1 MVETARGL
9 ESPIRYTGL
18 GESRR
23 TALKLAEG
31 PRSRALRLGISRCLL
46 SQNDGMEYKKLAQQN
61 FQSSNGLLLAPAY
74 HKSGSEV
81 VRTLKQ
87 ALDRVECSPG
97 QKLEQKHVGHMVGVS
112 KSTIHDWFHG
122 KLAGPLQ
129 NFLCVFERLSET
141 DRILILREFCRPC
154 PRLEHPRL
162 AHDAE
167 ALTRL
172 KTSLAQPSGLTFVV
186 GAPEPRTF
194 LVTALGHSITRV
206 KPTSRVCGLDIH
218 RPDSFVPVAGVF
230 YCQRPPNLEL
240 AQHLAAHIM
249 AEVEVS
255 KAELVI
261 FNGIWSGI
269 SQFLKAIQRLAATRH
284 LIVAD
289 DFDTAN
295 DRLAWVGPNPVQVM
309 AVSQIPGKQGLIHV
323 DFRPSDSFW
332 AVR

>member
-1 MVETARGL
+1 V
-9 ESPIRYTGL
+9 
-18 GESRR
+18 
-23 TALKLAEG
+23 
-31 PRSRALRLGISRCLL
+31 L
-46 SQNDGMEYKKLAQQN
+46 SQNDGMEHNKLAQQD
-61 FQSSNGLLLAPAY
+61 FQSSNGLLRAPAY

-97 QKLEQKHVGHMVGVS
+97 QQLEQKKVGHMLGVS

-129 NFLCVFERLSET
+129 NFLCVFERLTET
-141 DRILILREFCRPC
+141 DRILILRELCRPC

-167 ALTRL
+167 ALNRL
-172 KTSLAQPSGLTFVV
+172 KALLAQPEGLTFVV
-186 GAPEPRTF
+186 GPSEPRTF
-194 LVTALGHSITRV
+194 LVTALGHSISRV
-206 KPTSRVCGLDIH
+206 NPTKRVCGLDVH

-230 YCQRPPNLEL
+230 YCQGPPNLEL
-240 AQHLAAHIM
+240 VRHLAANIVD
-249 AEVEVS
+249 EVES
-255 KAELVI
+255 SEAELVI

-289 DFDTAN
+289 EFDPAI
-295 DRLAWVGPNPVQVM
+295 DGLAKFGPNPVQVI
-309 AVSQIPGKQGLIHV
+309 AVSQILGKQGLIHV
-323 DFRPSDSFW
+323 DFRLSDSFR
-332 AVR
+332 ATK

>member
-1 MVETARGL
+1 M
-9 ESPIRYTGL
+9 L
-18 GESRR
+18 GV
-23 TALKLAEG
+23 A
-31 PRSRALRLGISRCLL
+31 
-46 SQNDGMEYKKLAQQN
+46 
-61 FQSSNGLLLAPAY
+61 
-74 HKSGSEV
+74 
-81 VRTLKQ
+81 
-87 ALDRVECSPG
+87 
-97 QKLEQKHVGHMVGVS
+97 

-122 KLAGPLQ
+122 KLAGSLQ
-129 NFLCVFERLSET
+129 NFLCVFERLTET
-141 DRILILREFCRPC
+141 ERILILREICRPC

-167 ALTRL
+167 ALSRL
-172 KTSLAQPSGLTFVV
+172 KASLNQPAGLTFVV

-289 DFDTAN
+289 EFDPAF
-295 DRLAWVGPNPVQVM
+295 DGLARVGPIPAQVM

-323 DFRPSDSFW
+323 DFRPPDPFR
-332 AVR
+332 AAR

>member
-1 MVETARGL
+1 MMETARGL
-9 ESPIRYTGL
+9 KSPIRYTGL

-23 TALKLAEG
+23 TALKPAGG
-31 PRSRALRLGISRCLL
+31 PRPRAFRPEISRRVL
-46 SQNDGMEYKKLAQQN
+46 SQNDGMEHKKLSQQN

-97 QKLEQKHVGHMVGVS
+97 QKLEQKQVGHMVGVS

-122 KLAGPLQ
+122 KLAGSLQ
-129 NFLCVFERLSET
+129 NFLCVFERLTEPE
-141 DRILILREFCRPC
+141 RILILREFCRPC

-167 ALTRL
+167 ALSRL
-172 KTSLAQPSGLTFVV
+172 KASLNQPAGLTFVV
-186 GAPEPRTF
+186 GAAEPRTF

-249 AEVEVS
+249 AEVEGS
-255 KAELVI
+255 NEELVI

-269 SQFLKAIQRLAATRH
+269 SQFLKAIQQMTATRH
-284 LIVAD
+284 VILAD
-289 DFDTAN
+289 NLDTAF
-295 DRLAWVGPNPVQVM
+295 DGLARVGPNPVQFM

-323 DFRPSDSFW
+323 DFRPPDPFR
-332 AVR
+332 AAR